1 MIARYCLKCETHKS
15 RKVGALQPI
24 PKGSCNET
32 PLPYYASLLL
42 RRASLAVALTG
53 PVNAIPTGSALQTI
67 EDARQGDGAKRK
79 KKRVKGGS
87 GRDDVRDIL
96 EYSECR

>member
-1 MIARYCLKCETHKS
+1 M
-15 RKVGALQPI
+15 QPI

-32 PLPYYASLLL
+32 PPLYYTVT
-42 RRASLAVALTG
+42 SLAVALTG

-67 EDARQGDGAKRK
+67 EDARQSDGAKRK